1 MYECR
6 QQNQDTILLWR
17 VSIIAFTSSSHSC
30 RHQYGLVALLE
41 IVERLLALPLQPVAM
56 NAGGRFA
63 SAWQDS
69 CLHILEGVKLMGD
82 VRIFN
87 AKGRGCS
94 CNGSK
99 TRILWVQPSE
109 MRPIKSNDRVSNR
122 RLLTYIFFQGFQ
134 PGNWQEPV
142 TDITSK
148 TTGNDK
154 LKTKVSR

>member
-63 SAWQDS
+63 SA
-69 CLHILEGVKLMGD
+69 
-82 VRIFN
+82 
-87 AKGRGCS
+87 
-94 CNGSK
+94 
-99 TRILWVQPSE
+99 
-109 MRPIKSNDRVSNR
+109 
-122 RLLTYIFFQGFQ
+122 
-134 PGNWQEPV
+134 
-142 TDITSK
+142 
-148 TTGNDK
+148 
-154 LKTKVSR
+154 